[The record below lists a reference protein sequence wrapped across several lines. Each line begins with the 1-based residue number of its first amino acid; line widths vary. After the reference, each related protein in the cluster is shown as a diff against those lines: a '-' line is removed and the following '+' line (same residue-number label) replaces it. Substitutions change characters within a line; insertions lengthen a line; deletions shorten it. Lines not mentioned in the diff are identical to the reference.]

1 MIVRYRKTAL
11 CKRLYQT
18 IQYRKTALYKQVN
31 RPIGLMAAFG
41 LLALIAGAPTALM
54 GVETPS
60 SAVFLKTNQKI
71 HIKADEVIADLESGE
86 TQFLG
91 NVRVS
96 QGQSVITADRMN
108 VYYRKSEGNPDPN
121 KLAIK
126 ESIHKIIARGNV
138 EINYE
143 NIIALSEEA
152 VYMADSKILTLSG
165 ADSEVISGT
174 NRITGSKFVLSLANG
189 GLSVEGGDGQ
199 RVRALVFP
207 GEGDLF

>member
-1 MIVRYRKTAL
+1 
-11 CKRLYQT
+11 
-18 IQYRKTALYKQVN
+18 
-31 RPIGLMAAFG
+31 MAAFG
-41 LLALIAGAPTALM
+41 LLAILVGAPTALM
-54 GVETPS
+54 GTEAPS
-60 SAVFLKTNQKI
+60 SAAFFKTNQNI

-96 QGQSVITADRMN
+96 QGQSVITADRML
-108 VYYRKSEGNPDPN
+108 VYYRKSEGNSDPN
-121 KLAIK
+121 NLAIK

-165 ADSEVISGT
+165 AGSEVISGT
-174 NRITGSKFVLSLANG
+174 NRITGSKFVLSLANS

-199 RVRALVFP
+199 RVQALIFP
-207 GEGDLF
+207 GKGDLF

>member
-1 MIVRYRKTAL
+1 
-11 CKRLYQT
+11 
-18 IQYRKTALYKQVN
+18 
-31 RPIGLMAAFG
+31 MAGF
-41 LLALIAGAPTALM
+41 PTAIT
-54 GVETPS
+54 GAETPS
-60 SAVFLKTNQKI
+60 QAVIFKEDQEI

-108 VYYRKSEGNPDPN
+108 VYYRKSEGNSDPN

-165 ADSEVISGT
+165 ADSKVISGT
-174 NRITGSKFVLSLANG
+174 NRITGSKFVLSLGNG

-199 RVRALVFP
+199 RVRALVFS
-207 GEGDLF
+207 GAGDLF

>member
-1 MIVRYRKTAL
+1 M
-11 CKRLYQT
+11 
-18 IQYRKTALYKQVN
+18 
-31 RPIGLMAAFG
+31 MAAFG
-41 LLALIAGAPTALM
+41 LLAIIAGAPTTLM
-54 GVETPS
+54 GVEAPS
-60 SAVFLKTNQKI
+60 TAAVFKAHQKI

-91 NVRVS
+91 NVRIS
-96 QGQSVITADRMN
+96 QGQSVIIADRMH

-121 KLAIK
+121 NLAIK

-143 NIIALSEEA
+143 NIVALSEEA

-165 ADSEVISGT
+165 AGSEVISGT

-207 GEGDLF
+207 GKGDLF